1 MEIRLRERTGGRY
14 RLKKYFNLVDEWYI
28 FPLDT
33 ELRPN
38 HLLLS
43 CQSNVWQVKL
53 STILDGFYIN
63 KSVA

>member
-43 CQSNVWQVKL
+43 CQSNV
-53 STILDGFYIN
+53 
-63 KSVA
+63 